1 MAVYTVQSIT
11 EAGLNPTMTAVSAT
25 DTFAP
30 AAADYDKAF
39 ILHVVN
45 GGGSPDSCAVDD
57 PNSTTNA
64 PGSTAYN
71 PDITVSV
78 TNAQSRFI
86 RLNPIR
92 RFVNTGTGNVTVTHS
107 FTTSVTAAVYVA

>member
-11 EAGLNPTMTAVSAT
+11 EAGLNPSLVAVSAS

-30 AAADYDKAF
+30 AAADYDKTF
-39 ILHVVN
+39 ILVVTN
-45 GGGSPDSCAVDD
+45 GGGSPDSVAVDD

-71 PDITVSV
+71 PDVTVSV
-78 TNAQSRFI
+78 TNAQSRYI
-86 RLNPIR
+86 RLTPIR

-107 FTTSVTAAVYVA
+107 FTTSVTAGVFVA